1 MSLKC
6 VQIKKM
12 EAGEGLGSYAPSA
25 GAGADGG
32 KVASYATRA
41 GSAPAGDVDRKA
53 GEDLAAMSSDRR
65 QIVEAL
71 SEERAG

>member
-1 MSLKC
+1 
-6 VQIKKM
+6 M
-12 EAGEGLGSYAPSA
+12 EAGEGMSSYAPGA

-32 KVASYATRA
+32 TVASYATHGTYGTRA
-41 GSAPAGDVDRKA
+41 GSAPAGGDVDRKA

-71 SEERAG
+71 TEERAG